1 MHTCGILLLPEVLL
15 LVEVFLEGLLDDP
28 RVEVELLLAGILQ
41 EEELKRKVLLIPFH
55 NLAVCIDL
63 TDSGAFMKTFALPI
77 WNSPLSILTDFRMCS
92 TPRLASPFQRG
103 QVSSVSSAYLRS
115 GQVMVLFRGAIK

>member
-41 EEELKRKVLLIPFH
+41 E
-55 NLAVCIDL
+55 
-63 TDSGAFMKTFALPI
+63 
-77 WNSPLSILTDFRMCS
+77 
-92 TPRLASPFQRG
+92 
-103 QVSSVSSAYLRS
+103 
-115 GQVMVLFRGAIK
+115 

>member
-1 MHTCGILLLPEVLL
+1 M
-15 LVEVFLEGLLDDP
+15 
-28 RVEVELLLAGILQ
+28 EVELLLAGILQ
-41 EEELKRKVLLIPFH
+41 EEELKRKVLISVH
-55 NLAVCIDL
+55 NFAAFIDL

-103 QVSSVSSAYLRS
+103 QVSSVSSAYLRY
-115 GQVMVLFRGAIK
+115 GQVMVLFSFF